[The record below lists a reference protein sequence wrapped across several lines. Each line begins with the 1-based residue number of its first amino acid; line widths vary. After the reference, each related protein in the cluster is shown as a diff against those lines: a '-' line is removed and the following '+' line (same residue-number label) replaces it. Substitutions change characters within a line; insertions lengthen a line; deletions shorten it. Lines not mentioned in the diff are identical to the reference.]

1 MLDFILLSVTCL
13 SVILIIYHHLGYP
26 LLLKFMVRFSLFS
39 NKKENN
45 QEPRL
50 EEDTPNLHNIAV
62 LMPAYNEEK
71 WITDKIRNL
80 ASLIYPSQ
88 KLRVILACDGCTD
101 QTAHL
106 ARQVMKEPW
115 NQNLTLVIL
124 EFPKNEGKVATIN
137 KSMRFIHE
145 DIVALT
151 DVSALISLDALLLA
165 SLHFQEPRLGI
176 INSHY
181 TLLNPTPGERKYW
194 EYQSKIKQNEAHLG
208 TLLGAHGA
216 FYLFKFNLFT
226 PLQEDTIND
235 DFILPM
241 NIIAQGFQAKT
252 VDNIFSVEME
262 PSNPTEN
269 FKRRLRIGAGN
280 CQQLFRLIK
289 LLHPKY
295 GSTAFAF
302 ASTKGLRV
310 IMPFLM
316 ITAFIGSLYFI
327 SFHWLFTVAALGQ
340 LSLYF
345 SVLIWWITKRIPKH
359 ALAQSLHYLVAGHC
373 ANFIG
378 SLRYILGL
386 EKKAWSRVTSTSL
399 KED

>member
-1 MLDFILLSVTCL
+1 MLDFILLSITC
-13 SVILIIYHHLGYP
+13 SSIILIIYHHIGYP
-26 LLLKFMVRFSLFS
+26 LLLKYLVRSSFFS
-39 NKKENN
+39 KRKEKS
-45 QEPRL
+45 QEGSP
-50 EEDTPNLHNIAV
+50 EEKEANLHDIAV

-71 WITDKIRNL
+71 WIADKIRNL
-80 ASLIYPSQ
+80 ATLIYPSQ

-101 QTAHL
+101 HTAQV
-106 ARQVMKEPW
+106 ARQTMKELW
-115 NQNLTLVIL
+115 NQDLTLVIL

-145 DIVALT
+145 EIVALT
-151 DVSALISLDALLLA
+151 DVSALISLDALFLA
-165 SLHFQEPRLGI
+165 SHHFQDPRLGI

-181 TLLNPTPGERKYW
+181 TLLNPTPGEKKYW
-194 EYQSKIKQNEAHLG
+194 EYQSKIKQDEAHLG

-216 FYLFKFNLFT
+216 LYLFKFNLFT
-226 PLQEDTIND
+226 PLKEDTIND

-241 NIIAQGFQAKT
+241 TIIAQGFQAKT

-302 ASTKGLRV
+302 ASSKGLRV

-316 ITAFIGSLYFI
+316 ITAFIGSLYFV
-327 SFHWLFTVAALGQ
+327 SWHWLFIAAALGQ
-340 LSLYF
+340 LGLYF
-345 SVLIWWITKRIPKH
+345 CVLIWWITKRIPKH

-378 SLRYILGL
+378 SLRYMLGL
-386 EKKAWSRVTSTSL
+386 EKKAWSRVSSRSL